1 MIAAERGAADAV
13 RIVAVTKT
21 FDASTWSAAAAAGCD
36 AVGENYA
43 QELLGKA
50 AEFPE
55 GAPLP
60 VHFIGHLQSNK
71 VRVLAPIVSLWHT
84 VDRRSV
90 IDALAKERTGSGV
103 AMRVLVQVNATD
115 EGQKSGCAPNA
126 VRGLVDEA
134 RSRGLDVRGLM
145 TMGPTSAEP
154 VATRNAFRL
163 VAALARDLGLAEVS
177 MGMTHDARIAVEEGS
192 TMLRIGS
199 GIFGERPRPV

>member
-1 MIAAERGAADAV
+1 MLFR
-13 RIVAVTKT
+13 
-21 FDASTWSAAAAAGCD
+21 SSSWSAAAAAGCD
-36 AVGENYA
+36 AIGENYA
-43 QELLGKA
+43 QEMLGKA
-50 AEFPE
+50 AEFPVDE
-55 GAPLP
+55 PLP

-71 VRVLAPIVSLWHT
+71 VRALAPIVSLWHT

-90 IDALAKERTGSGV
+90 IDALAKERVRSGV
-103 AMRVLVQVNATD
+103 AMCVLFQVNATD

-126 VRGLVDEA
+126 VPGLVDEA

-163 VAALARDLGLAEVS
+163 VAGLARDLGLAEVS